1 MKVGGMMGYV
11 RRLLIAATVTGLLSG
26 CSSDNSDLQEFM
38 SRVALSTPPPIE
50 PYPEF
55 KPIPAFQYTAQ
66 EQRSPFTR
74 PRSQALALQD
84 QRLNNCTQ
92 PNVNRAK
99 ESLEAY
105 GIDALQIQGFFT
117 SKGRN
122 WVLIAA
128 NDGTL
133 HRATTGNY
141 LGLFFGKIT
150 DIQEKTIFFT
160 EQLPDG
166 AGCWKEKRS
175 KLTLSD
181 GSGEVTNV

>member
-1 MKVGGMMGYV
+1 MKSMANKT
-11 RRLLIAATVTGLLSG
+11 IFFIIISSLLSACG
-26 CSSDNSDLQEFM
+26 SDNSDLQEFM
-38 SRVALSTPPPIE
+38 NRVALSTPQPIE

-55 KPIPAFQYTAQ
+55 KPVPAFKYSAQ
-66 EQRSPFTR
+66 EERSPFAR

-84 QRLNNCTQ
+84 QRLNNCIQ
-92 PNVNRAK
+92 PNVNRQK

-117 SKGRN
+117 SRGRK
-122 WVLIAA
+122 WVLITA

-150 DIQEKTIFFT
+150 DIRENTVFFT

-166 AGCWKEKRS
+166 AGCWQEKRS